1 MERHAKCVDLLW
13 SLILIVP
20 WIKHMEMLLTF
31 LWTISKHLETIVK
44 GRHQHRKTRTPHRAM
59 NQSRFFFLLFSLH
72 RWKMLKVSKVLRR
85 FWTSWNDGMVLPVLH
100 GKAPHV
106 VVRVVLFFDVVLAYR
121 ATALFAPWNLTL
133 AARAPRKL
141 FQGPSSQETS
151 QTCPNFLSAV
161 VKKNNLKGVATLQWN
176 SIVEVSNHQILE
188 SAINM
193 FLLNS
198 FFGHTPLHLSV
209 DTGLGKT
216 PYPRTFEDDAQ
227 VYQCY

>member
-13 SLILIVP
+13 SLILIAP
-20 WIKHMEMLLTF
+20 WIKHMEMLLTCF
-31 LWTISKHLETIVK
+31 VNNLKTSGNHCEK
-44 GRHQHRKTRTPHRAM
+44 HRKTRTPHRAM

-72 RWKMLKVSKVLRR
+72 RWNMLKVSKVLRR

-100 GKAPHV
+100 GKAPYV
-106 VVRVVLFFDVVLAYR
+106 VVLVVLFFDVVLAYR

-133 AARAPRKL
+133 VARAPRKL
-141 FQGPSSQETS
+141 CQGRNSQETS
-151 QTCPNFLSAV
+151 QTCPKNVSAV
-161 VKKNNLKGVATLQWN
+161 VKKNILKGEATLLWN
-176 SIVEVSNHQILE
+176 NIVQVSNHQILK

-193 FLLNS
+193 FFLNS

-227 VYQCY
+227 AYQCY